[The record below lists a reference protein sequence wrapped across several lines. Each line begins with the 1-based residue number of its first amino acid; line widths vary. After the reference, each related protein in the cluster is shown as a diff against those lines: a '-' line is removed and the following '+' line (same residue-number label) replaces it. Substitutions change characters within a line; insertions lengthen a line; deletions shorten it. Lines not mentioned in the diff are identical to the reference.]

1 MVVGWL
7 STEIN
12 FQSLRVLL
20 ERILL
25 QKDVLGLRIGYNW
38 ELLI

>member
-12 FQSLRVLL
+12 FQSLGMYVVL
-20 ERILL
+20 E
-25 QKDVLGLRIGYNW
+25 
-38 ELLI
+38 